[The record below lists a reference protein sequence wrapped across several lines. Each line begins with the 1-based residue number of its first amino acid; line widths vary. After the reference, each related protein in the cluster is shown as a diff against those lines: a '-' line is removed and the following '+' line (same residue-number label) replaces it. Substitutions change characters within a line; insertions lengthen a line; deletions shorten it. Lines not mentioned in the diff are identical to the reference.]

1 MATPESAAQQDA
13 VNDKSQ
19 QGASSSS
26 RDKDKIKASKPSGLR
41 HDRGFPRVVRKTIE
55 PLLKEDVDVL
65 ADLGFPDSSKLL
77 IGDSNNTSLENALS
91 DLQDDS
97 KTSKFWFNKLLKKLN
112 DYEATLLF
120 ILNVKATLL
129 SSANVALLKELR
141 LADKIKVP
149 PQDVQEV
156 ASIASL
162 YEQKK
167 GNDKIIEINTNKIRD
182 YIFADEAKTE
192 IRKEILMNIALGNL
206 GGLYQVTAKRADT
219 AGK

>member
-1 MATPESAAQQDA
+1 MATAESAVQPDA
-13 VNDKSQ
+13 VNDKTQ
-19 QGASSSS
+19 QGASSS

-41 HDRGFPRVVRKTIE
+41 HDRGFPRVVRKTME
-55 PLLKEDVDVL
+55 PTLKEDVDVL
-65 ADLGFPDSSKLL
+65 ADLGFPDPSKLL

-206 GGLYQVTAKRADT
+206 GGLYQVTAKRTDT